1 MACKK
6 SELYPLS
13 PRGTFEPPATREP
26 GQDSPHSLTPFRIP
40 GERECWSPRPSKYK
54 RIRRASVRLVVGY
67 GGQNPRHPRL
77 RPLGEKPSGV

>member
-1 MACKK
+1 ML
-6 SELYPLS
+6 E
-13 PRGTFEPPATREP
+13 
-26 GQDSPHSLTPFRIP
+26 
-40 GERECWSPRPSKYK
+40 PRPSKYK